1 MKINCT
7 LKPDDN
13 QMYPLQTDF
22 VFVLNSFFKVLSI
35 WSYYFGD
42 LVVFFLGLLQD
53 LLKAALSALQRT
65 RLISSTKQST
75 FS

>member
-1 MKINCT
+1 MAILVPV
-7 LKPDDN
+7 LKKGIKDDPFN
-13 QMYPLQTDF
+13 YRGITISSN
-22 VFVLNSFFKVLSI
+22 VCK
-35 WSYYFGD
+35 
-42 LVVFFLGLLQD
+42 LGLLQD